1 MLLISQF
8 AVRFKTFK
16 LRGIIHTA
24 IECCANPLSLVV
36 SLDWCVNTL
45 LCHNGSGEG
54 FMCFCVSYIIA
65 KGGGKLCIFFF
76 LAIIALYA
84 FGLMLIAALL
94 LEWPPKRTN
103 TKNL

>member
-45 LCHNGSGEG
+45 LCHNDSGEG
-54 FMCFCVSYIIA
+54 FMCFVCRTSSQ
-65 KGGGKLCIFFF
+65 KGGGKLCIFFFF

-84 FGLMLIAALL
+84 FGFLILL
-94 LEWPPKRTN
+94 LGGQTVKHKKPLCTF
-103 TKNL
+103 